1 MPLVYFIVLVG
12 VLVLVHELGHLVW
25 AKYFGVR
32 VLKVS
37 LGFGPRIAGFWR
49 GETEYVISA
58 IPLGGYVRMLGENPW
73 DDVRPK
79 DLEHAFGNL
88 RLWRR
93 CVIVVAGPAMNLMF
107 PILLYFVVFMGDDA
121 LTPAS
126 IGTVFPD
133 RPADGKLLAG
143 DVVTHID
150 DEPVRSFYDLSRRVE
165 QSPGQPLHF
174 KMRRGDQLLDTVI
187 TPAHSAR
194 ERPLERS
201 EEVGRVGVMPHHPR
215 GVIGVMSSKSAAS
228 SARLRTFDVVIAA
241 AGRPVRRF
249 IDLEP
254 ALERNSKSLLP
265 VTYLRPVGV
274 ELALGGLIDLDVYE
288 PRLTTLTP
296 EPARTGSV
304 MERSGIESA
313 DLYVSDVTQGSPEFQ
328 AGLRP
333 GDRLVSLDGRPIR
346 LWATFLED
354 LKAERGKHHQ
364 ITWLR
369 GTDALSGSF
378 TLAHQHGVTA
388 EGQVYDRYVV
398 GIRNWV
404 PARVDAPVE
413 NPAPI
418 SYAVREAFRATA
430 DVVQLTL
437 FSVVRLFQGRLTM
450 KSIGGPLTVFE
461 VAGTAAQQGTL
472 NYLTLMAFISINLG
486 LINLLPVPLLDGG
499 HLMFFLV
506 EAIVRRPISSR
517 VREYAHIAGLAFL
530 IGIMVLAF
538 KNDIE
543 RQWPEIVA
551 QITGK

>member
-1 MPLVYFIVLVG
+1 MPIVYFIVLVG

-49 GETEYVISA
+49 GDTEYVISA

-79 DLEHAFGNL
+79 DAEHSFANL

-93 CVIVVAGPAMNLMF
+93 CVIVVAGPLMNLLF
-107 PILLYFVVFMGDDA
+107 PILLYFVVYLGDDT
-121 LTPAS
+121 LTPAVV
-126 IGTVFPD
+126 GTVFPD
-133 RPADGKLLAG
+133 RPADGKLKPG
-143 DVVTHID
+143 DIVTAID
-150 DEPVRSFYDLSRRVE
+150 DKPITTFYDLSRRVE
-165 QSPGQPLHF
+165 HSPGKPLKF
-174 KMRRGDQLLDTVI
+174 RVKRGDQTLEETV
-187 TPAHSAR
+187 TPVRSQR

-201 EEVGRVGVMPHHPR
+201 EEVGRVGVMPHHPLGAI
-215 GVIGVMSSKSAAS
+215 GVISPKSAAN
-228 SARLRTFDVVIAA
+228 SARLRTFDLIVSA

-249 IDLEP
+249 MDLEK
-254 ALERNSKSLLP
+254 ALDQNTSSLVP
-265 VTYLRPVGV
+265 ITFLRPVSIEG
-274 ELALGGLIDLDVYE
+274 ALGGLIDLDIYE
-288 PRLTTLTP
+288 PRLTTITP
-296 EPARTGSV
+296 EPGHGSGLERTG
-304 MERSGIESA
+304 MESA
-313 DLYVSDVTQGSPEFQ
+313 DLYVSDVTSGSPEHA
-328 AGLRP
+328 AGLLP
-333 GDRLVSLDGRPIR
+333 GDRLLTLDGRPIR

-354 LKAERGKHHQ
+354 LKAERGKRHVL
-364 ITWLR
+364 TWR
-369 GTDALSGSF
+369 RNDREYTSSLS
-378 TLAHQHGVTA
+378 LAHQRGVTD

-398 GIRNWV
+398 GMRNWA
-404 PARVDAPVE
+404 PARADAPVP
-413 NPAPI
+413 NPEPI
-418 SYAVREAFRATA
+418 FYALREAFRGTA

-437 FSVVRLFQGRLTM
+437 YSVLRLLQGRLTM

-461 VAGTAAQQGTL
+461 VTGTAAQQGTL

-499 HLMFFLV
+499 HLMFFVV
-506 EAIVRRPISSR
+506 EAIVRRPVSAR

-530 IGIMVLAF
+530 IGIMILAF

-551 QITGK
+551 QMTGQ

>member
-1 MPLVYFIVLVG
+1 MPIVYFIVLIG

-107 PILLYFVVFMGDDA
+107 PILLYFVVFMGDDT
-121 LTPAS
+121 LTPPS
-126 IGTVFPD
+126 IGTVFPE
-133 RPADGKLLAG
+133 RPADGKLLPG
-143 DVVTHID
+143 DKVTAID
-150 DEPVRSFYDLSRRVE
+150 GTPVLSFYELSRRVE

-174 KMRRGDQLLDTVI
+174 QVQRGAQTLETVI

-201 EEVGRVGVMPHHPR
+201 EEVGRVGVMPQHPR
-215 GVIGVMSSKSAAS
+215 GVIGVVSPNSAAS
-228 SARLRTFDVVIAA
+228 AARLRTFDVVVAA

-249 IDLEP
+249 IDLP
-254 ALERNSKSLLP
+254 DALERNPKALLP
-265 VTYLRPVGV
+265 ITYLRPTSL
-274 ELALGGLIDLDVYE
+274 EHALGGLIDLDVYE

-296 EPARTGSV
+296 EPGSGTV

-313 DLYVSDVTQGSPEFQ
+313 DLYVSEVTQGSPEYL

-333 GDRLVSLDGRPIR
+333 GDRLETLDGRPIR

-354 LKAERGKHHQ
+354 LKAERGKHHEVS
-364 ITWLR
+364 WRR
-369 GTDALSGSF
+369 GDMPLHGAF
-378 TLAHQHGVTA
+378 TLAHQHGVTD

-398 GIRNWV
+398 GIRNWM
-404 PARVDAPVE
+404 PTRVDAPVE

-418 SYAVREAFRATA
+418 TYAVREAFRATA

-506 EAIVRRPISSR
+506 EAIVRRPIGSR

-538 KNDIE
+538 KNDLE
-543 RQWPEIVA
+543 RQWPQIVA
-551 QITGK
+551 QITGR